1 MSTLRLTRLALPE
14 LRKSGR
20 GRVVNI
26 TSSAVKEPNEGLLL
40 SNVYRPGVTGWAK
53 TLSQDEGPNGITVNS
68 IAPGYIDTDRMKNIY
83 AMGDDPAG
91 DRARRRGPDPGPPV
105 RRPGR
110 DRRRRRLPLLDARG
124 VHQRHHGADRRRA
137 GQGAPELR
145 LTGKTI
151 VVTGGS
157 SGLGRA
163 MSLAFAAEGAHVVVG
178 DIRDGAARGWRADG
192 RRDRCRRRAAR
203 STCTRTFPPG
213 TTSTGWSRPP
223 RPARGRLDV
232 MVPNAVLAGRHS
244 KGLLETEPEDWEA
257 IMAVGLRGVFLCCKR
272 AVQQMLGQEP
282 IAEARGRII
291 NISSQHGMVGPP
303 GHVAYAA
310 AKGGVVNLTR
320 QVAVDFG
327 PRGIIVNAIAP
338 GKILTTPID
347 EPDSPETLA
356 YSHAR
361 TPFPRLGR
369 PEDVAAAAVF
379 LASDECSYVSGT
391 NLLVDGGWMAY

>member
-1 MSTLRLTRLALPE
+1 VARLAG
-14 LRKSGR
+14 KS
-20 GRVVNI
+20 
-26 TSSAVKEPNEGLLL
+26 
-40 SNVYRPGVTGWAK
+40 
-53 TLSQDEGPNGITVNS
+53 
-68 IAPGYIDTDRMKNIY
+68 
-83 AMGDDPAG
+83 
-91 DRARRRGPDPGPPV
+91 
-105 RRPGR
+105 
-110 DRRRRRLPLLDARG
+110 
-124 VHQRHHGADRRRA
+124 
-137 GQGAPELR
+137 
-145 LTGKTI
+145 I

-163 MSLAFAAEGAHVVVG
+163 MALRFAAEGADVVVG
-178 DIRDGAARGWRADG
+178 DVRAEPREGGRPTADLIAERGGRGTFVRSDASRASDI
-192 RRDRCRRRAAR
+192 DLLV
-203 STCTRTFPPG
+203 RTAVER
-213 TTSTGWSRPP
+213 T
-223 RPARGRLDV
+223 GRLDV
-232 MVPNAVLAGRHS
+232 MVPNAIVAGPHS
-244 KGLLETEPEDWEA
+244 KGLLETGEDDWDA

-282 IAEARGRII
+282 VAEARGRII